1 MGLSFAAGND
11 KISGLQLA
19 LVTRL
24 PAVEYIDTIQGQLS
38 QFFSFC
44 AGELLLM
51 FTKLS
56 VSMV

>member
-24 PAVEYIDTIQGQLS
+24 RLSLVKTIKFMSGDN
-38 QFFSFC
+38 
-44 AGELLLM
+44 LM
-51 FTKLS
+51 RECTLHETI
-56 VSMV
+56 